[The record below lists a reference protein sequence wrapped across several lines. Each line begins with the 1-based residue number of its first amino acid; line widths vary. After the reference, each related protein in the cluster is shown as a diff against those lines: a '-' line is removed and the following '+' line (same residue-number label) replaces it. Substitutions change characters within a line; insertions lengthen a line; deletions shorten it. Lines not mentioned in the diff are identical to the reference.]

1 MDPHDAQSLPD
12 GLRIAPLEDRH
23 AAAATL
29 LGHEAF
35 SGGPRPT
42 GDDLPRE
49 LWRKGITWTGVFD
62 DGDALV
68 AVMRDRHDVSW
79 FGGASVPTAGI
90 AGVSVAPEHRGSGT
104 LRPMMTHAL
113 RLAAGRGAAV
123 STLFPTAMGI
133 YRGLGYEVVGGQ
145 DTIELDTGS
154 LGRVRADDSIRLR
167 RATVDDF
174 PVVQAIYTEW
184 ASRHNGPLTRGS
196 ELFGSAAQRFPDD
209 FTGVT
214 LACDSAHPSS
224 VLGFC
229 SWNRTGGYTG
239 QGRVEVADLIART
252 EPARR
257 SLLALLGTFG
267 AVAER
272 VAIDTSGADPIHYL
286 LPAGAPRLTHR
297 APYMFRVLD
306 PAAALEARHWPVT
319 LDGAV
324 TLELDDQVLPD
335 IAGRWSIGWSAGKAR
350 VQRISDDS
358 VDPLRLGPRGLA
370 LLYSGAQPPAELR
383 SAGLLDGGSE
393 ADDELL
399 TLAFGG
405 RQVHIR
411 DYF

>member
-42 GDDLPRE
+42 GDALPTE
-49 LWRKGITWTGVFD
+49 LWRKGMTWLGVF

-68 AVMRDRHDVSW
+68 AVLRDRNDVSW
-79 FGGASVPTAGI
+79 FGGAAITTAGI
-90 AGVSVAPEHRGSGT
+90 AGVSVSPERRGSGI
-104 LRPMMTHAL
+104 LRPMMTRAL
-113 RLAAGRGAAV
+113 RLAAERGTAV
-123 STLFPTAMGI
+123 STLFPTAPGI

-145 DTIELDTGS
+145 DTIELDTAS

-174 PVVQAIYTEW
+174 PAVQGIYTEW
-184 ASRHNGPLTRGS
+184 ASRHNGPLTRES
-196 ELFGSAAQRFPDD
+196 ELFDSGAQRFPDD

-214 LACDSAHPSS
+214 LACDSADPSS

-239 QGRVEVADLIART
+239 EGRVEVADLVART

-272 VAIDTSGADPIHYL
+272 VTIDTSGVDPVHYL
-286 LPAGAPRLTHR
+286 LPAGVPRLTHR
-297 APYMFRVLD
+297 DPYMLRVLD
-306 PAAALEARHWPVT
+306 PVAALEARRWPAA

-324 TLELDDQVLPD
+324 TLELEDQVLPD
-335 IAGRWSIGWSAGKAR
+335 IAGRWSIGWGAGKAT
-350 VQRISDDS
+350 VQRISGDS
-358 VDPLRLGPRGLA
+358 ADPLRLGPRGLA